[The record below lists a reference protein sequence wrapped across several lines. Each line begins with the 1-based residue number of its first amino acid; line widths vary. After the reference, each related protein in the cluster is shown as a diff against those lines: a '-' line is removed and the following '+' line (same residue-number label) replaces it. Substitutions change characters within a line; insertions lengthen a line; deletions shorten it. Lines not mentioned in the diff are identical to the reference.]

1 MARKMLKANRRGAGR
16 LPTRLVLGAA
26 MLYHG
31 ATKLTADG
39 RAQTRQM
46 FEGLGIRPG
55 RFWAVATGVAE
66 TLSGLAAI
74 LGIATRPAALAVVVT
89 QAVAIRKVH
98 ASHGYSNVSGGMEY
112 NLALVAIAL
121 GMLIAGP
128 GPLSTYSVIE
138 RRVTRRTKRPF
149 QRRQHTPLARALHL
163 AL

>member
-55 RFWAVATGVAE
+55 
-66 TLSGLAAI
+66 
-74 LGIATRPAALAVVVT
+74 
-89 QAVAIRKVH
+89 
-98 ASHGYSNVSGGMEY
+98 
-112 NLALVAIAL
+112 
-121 GMLIAGP
+121 
-128 GPLSTYSVIE
+128 
-138 RRVTRRTKRPF
+138 
-149 QRRQHTPLARALHL
+149 
-163 AL
+163 

>member
-1 MARKMLKANRRGAGR
+1 L
-16 LPTRLVLGAA
+16 
-26 MLYHG
+26 
-31 ATKLTADG
+31 
-39 RAQTRQM
+39 
-46 FEGLGIRPG
+46 
-55 RFWAVATGVAE
+55 WAVATGVAE

-138 RRVTRRTKRPF
+138 RRVTRRTRRPF
-149 QRRQHTPLARALHL
+149 QRRQRAPLARALDL